1 MGNIFLCFFFP
12 QSFSSP
18 LTHSTNS
25 FIIKKTVNAVLK
37 TTFFLGVLEYVVFFL
52 RVFVFTPGLL
62 YNVAVL

>member
-18 LTHSTNS
+18 LTYSTNS